1 MIIKLYV
8 TDDVTKITQCRNY
21 LSLNTQKGV
30 IDVIDK
36 PYKYISFTFNTEF
49 LTGIKLYNDNNELIL
64 GVNTIERTYYNAIP
78 TRLKTLSDFCNNLC
92 KGLYKSNFKDDPDF
106 I

>member
-1 MIIKLYV
+1 MLIKLYV
-8 TDDVTKITQCRNY
+8 TDDVTKITLCRNY
-21 LSLNTQKGV
+21 MVLNTQKGV

-49 LTGIKLYNDNNELIL
+49 LTGIKLYNDNNDLIF
-64 GVNTIERTYYNAIP
+64 GVNTIERSYFEAIP
-78 TRLKTLSDFCNNLC
+78 TRLKTLSDFCKKLC
-92 KGLYKSNFKDDPDF
+92 IGLYKSNFTYNPDF

>member
-1 MIIKLYV
+1 MLIKIYV
-8 TDDVTKITQCRNY
+8 TDDVTKVTLCRNY

-49 LTGIKLYNDNNELIL
+49 LTAIRLYNDNNELIF
-64 GVNTIERTYYNAIP
+64 GVDTIERSYYNAIP
-78 TRLKTLSDFCNNLC
+78 TRLKTLADFCTNLC
-92 KGLYKSNFKDDPDF
+92 KGLHKSNFTDNPDF